1 MNYDTLIYEV
11 CEKLLSTYQFYTAKY
26 EKDNEGFL
34 MCVRIYSNTNRFS
47 CHFMEALIEQKGSLL
62 VGFSCDD
69 SGRPVITMYNEIEP

>member
-11 CEKLLSTYQFYTAKY
+11 CEKLLSTYPWYSAKY
-26 EKDNEGFL
+26 EKDSEGFL

-47 CHFMEALIEQKGSLL
+47 CHFVKELIAQKGSLL
-62 VGFSCDD
+62 IGFGCDD